1 MAVGIEITVI
11 AVAYVVFSVAIQRK
25 LVDMRKMREVQE
37 TIKQK
42 SKELNELSKN
52 KASQDVLMAKQ
63 KEITSLLGQSM
74 RSQLKPMMVLLPT
87 FFIVYYLVFPA
98 VFTTNPDITLPLLA
112 WTLNYR
118 SYFVMVAFVAGMI
131 ISFGLMFLDRIRLSR
146 DRKASE
152 KPLVDS
158 SNQ

>member
-1 MAVGIEITVI
+1 MVVGIEITVI
-11 AVAYVVFSVAIQRK
+11 AIVYVAFSVSIQRK
-25 LVDMRKMREVQE
+25 LVDMRKMQEVQE

-74 RSQLKPMMVLLPT
+74 RSQLKPMIVVLPI
-87 FFIVYYLVFPA
+87 FFVVYYLIFPA
-98 VFTTNPDITLPLLA
+98 VFTTNPSITLPLLA

-131 ISFGLMFLDRIRLSR
+131 ISFGLMFLDRVRLSR
-146 DRKASE
+146 DRRAAE
-152 KPLVDS
+152 KPLADS